1 MMSVYRFEAWGFVGT
16 LALAASFAGS
26 SAAVEGGPNKTGPVL
41 RVDPLLVAYAGEV
54 WSVIARADN
63 PVWTGWN
70 ASDTPLLFY
79 LPGAQDVL
87 INHPQPP
94 KGFRRYS
101 GPVAFPRA
109 AVHVRDGPT
118 FFEFDGQ
125 NTVLDVAGVPT
136 LVVADTLSTR
146 RAQLR
151 SWLADPRPASAKAA
165 EIGWDQLQVDPYD
178 TLCLIAHEAFHA
190 FQRRQAPGKVVSE
203 AALARYPALAVANT
217 VGFALEGN
225 LLADALRSR
234 SAKEL
239 RAPAVGW
246 LAVRRERH
254 KALPAEAVAYEDGIE
269 YLEGLAK
276 YVEYRLLQ
284 VLEGRTPGPA
294 LAWAQ
299 GFRGYADLGR
309 QREALVRRLAQNMR
323 GEVNVNND
331 PYGASPVRMRL
342 YYSGMAVAAVLDR
355 LSPGWK
361 KKVFARGAT
370 LTGLAADALRP
381 TDGEL
386 EAALRAARA
395 RPGYAALVRSKAWLQ
410 RDGDAATAKLVREIE
425 RGPHTALVIDY
436 AALAKEKVGL
446 AFTPFGIL
454 RVDDDRT
461 IYRLVPI
468 TARVGGLTLRQTA
481 AVPLLHE
488 RAAHRLV
495 FQLGKRLPADKA
507 RALFGVGGDAAADFG
522 KVALPGAGIEGGRG
536 TVSVRDGKI
545 VLRLVPRE

>member
-1 MMSVYRFEAWGFVGT
+1 MSADRFKAWGFVGT
-16 LALAASFAGS
+16 LAVAASFA
-26 SAAVEGGPNKTGPVL
+26 AAEGGPNEAGPVL
-41 RVDPLLVAYAGEV
+41 RVDPLLVAYAGDV
-54 WSVIARADN
+54 WSVLARADN
-63 PVWTGWN
+63 PVWPGWD

-87 INHPQPP
+87 INHPRPP
-94 KGFRRYS
+94 EGFRRYS

-109 AVHVRDGPT
+109 DVYVRDGPT

-125 NTVLDVAGVPT
+125 NTTRDVAGVRT

-146 RAQLR
+146 RAQVR
-151 SWLADPRPASAKAA
+151 SWLEDPRPASAKAA

-190 FQRRQAPGKVVSE
+190 FQRRQAPHKVVSE

-217 VGFALEGN
+217 VGFALEGD
-225 LLADALRSR
+225 LLADALRCR
-234 SAKEL
+234 SPEDL
-239 RAPAVGW
+239 RAHALGW
-246 LAVRRERH
+246 LAVRRERR
-254 KALPAEAVAYEDGIE
+254 KALPADAVAYEDGIE

-299 GFRGYADLGR
+299 GFHGYADLGP
-309 QREALVRRLAQNMR
+309 QREIRVHRLVKHLR

-342 YYSGMAVAAVLDR
+342 YWSGMAVAAVLDR

-361 KKVFARGAT
+361 KQVFAPGAT
-370 LTGLAADALRP
+370 LTGLAADALRA

-386 EAALRAARA
+386 AAALQAARA
-395 RPGYAALVRSKAWLQ
+395 RPGYDALVRSKTQLQ
-410 RDGDAATAKLVREIE
+410 RDGDAATAQLVRAIE
-425 RGPHTALVIDY
+425 HGPRTALVIDY
-436 AALAKEKVGL
+436 AALPRERPDL

-468 TARVGGLTLRQTA
+468 AAKVGGLTLRQTA
-481 AVPLLHE
+481 AVPLLHD
-488 RAAHRLV
+488 RAARRLV
-495 FQLGKRLPADKA
+495 FQLGERLPADKA
-507 RALFGVGGDAAADFG
+507 RALFGAGGDAAADFG
-522 KVALPGAGIEGGRG
+522 KVGLPGAGIEGGRG
-536 TVSVRDGKI
+536 TVSVRDGTI
-545 VLRLVPRE
+545 VLRLAPRE

>member
-1 MMSVYRFEAWGFVGT
+1 MSAYRFEAWGLVGT
-16 LALAASFAGS
+16 LAVAASVAAPFA
-26 SAAVEGGPNKTGPVL
+26 AAEGGPKEAGPVL
-41 RVDPLLVAYAGEV
+41 RVDPLLVAYAGDV

-63 PVWTGWN
+63 PVWPGWD

-87 INHPQPP
+87 INHPRPP
-94 KGFRRYS
+94 RGFRRYS

-109 AVHVRDGPT
+109 DLYVRDGPT

-125 NTVLDVAGVPT
+125 NTARDVAGVRT

-146 RAQLR
+146 RAQVR
-151 SWLADPRPASAKAA
+151 SWLEDPRPASAKAA

-190 FQRRQAPGKVVSE
+190 FQRRQAPNRVVSE

-217 VGFALEGN
+217 VGFALEGD
-225 LLADALRSR
+225 LLADALRCR
-234 SAKEL
+234 SPEEL
-239 RAPAVGW
+239 RAHAVGW
-246 LAVRRERH
+246 LAVRRERR
-254 KALPAEAVAYEDGIE
+254 KALPADAVAYEDGIE

-299 GFRGYADLGR
+299 GFRGYADLGP
-309 QREALVRRLAQNMR
+309 QREALARRLMRNMR

-361 KKVFARGAT
+361 KRVFAPGAT

-395 RPGYAALVRSKAWLQ
+395 RPGYAALVRSKTQLQ
-410 RDGDAATAKLVREIE
+410 RDGEAATAQLVREIE

-436 AALAKEKVGL
+436 AALPKERPDL

-468 TARVGGLTLRQTA
+468 SARVGGLSLRQTA
-481 AVPLLHE
+481 AVPLLHD
-488 RAAHRLV
+488 RAARRLV
-495 FQLGKRLPADKA
+495 FQLGERLPADKA
-507 RALFGVGGDAAADFG
+507 RALFRAGGDAAADFG
-522 KVALPGAGIEGGRG
+522 KVGLPGANIEGGRG
-536 TVSVRDGKI
+536 TVSARDGTI
-545 VLRLVPRE
+545 VLRLAPRE

>member
-1 MMSVYRFEAWGFVGT
+1 MSTCRFEAWGFLGM
-16 LALAASFAGS
+16 LAVAASLAAA
-26 SAAVEGGPNKTGPVL
+26 EGEPNEAGPVL
-41 RVDPLLVAYAGEV
+41 RVDPLLVAYAGDV
-54 WSVIARADN
+54 WSVIAQADN
-63 PVWTGWN
+63 AIWPGWN

-87 INHPQPP
+87 INHPRPP
-94 KGFRRYS
+94 KEFRRYT

-109 AVHVRDGPT
+109 DVYVRDGAT

-125 NTVLDVAGVPT
+125 NTTRDVAGVRT

-146 RAQLR
+146 RAQVR
-151 SWLADPRPASAKAA
+151 AWLEDPRPASAKEAD
-165 EIGWDQLQVDPYD
+165 IGWDQLQADPYD
-178 TLCLIAHEAFHA
+178 TLCVIAHEAFHA
-190 FQRRQAPGKVVSE
+190 FQRRQAPNKVTSE

-217 VGFALEGN
+217 VGFALEGD
-225 LLADALRSR
+225 LLADALRCR
-234 SAKEL
+234 SPEEL
-239 RAPAVGW
+239 RARAVGW
-246 LAVRRERH
+246 LAVRRERR
-254 KALPAEAVAYEDGIE
+254 KALPADAVAYEDGIE

-299 GFRGYADLGR
+299 GFHGYADLGPR
-309 QREALVRRLAQNMR
+309 RENLIHRLVRNMR

-342 YYSGMAVAAVLDR
+342 YWSGMAVAAVLDR

-361 KKVFARGAT
+361 RQVFAPGVT
-370 LTGLAADALRP
+370 LTGLAADALRA

-386 EAALRAARA
+386 EAALRAAKA
-395 RPGYAALVRSKAWLQ
+395 RPGYDALVQSKTQLQ

-425 RGPHTALVIDY
+425 HGPHTALVIDY
-436 AALAKEKVGL
+436 AALPKERPEL

-468 TARVGGLTLRQTA
+468 AARVGGLTLRQTA
-481 AVPLLHE
+481 AVPLLHD

-495 FQLGKRLPADKA
+495 LQLGTLLPADEA
-507 RALFGVGGDAAADFG
+507 RALFGVGGDGAANFG
-522 KVALPGAGIEGGRG
+522 KVGLPGARIEGGRG
-536 TVSVRDGKI
+536 TVRVRDGTI
-545 VLRLVPRE
+545 VLRLAPRE